1 MTLCCVSIKTGNLAM
16 KIFKNIYIAA
26 AVVLAGGVLASCSSS
41 KDEPNNPGTGSGDGQ
56 LVTIRTNIVLNTKS
70 ALIKEFSEGQ
80 AMNVYA
86 KAYGAID
93 AADLISGVKATRQGA
108 NWVMSP
114 EVRVKDGQNV
124 FLYAFYPYNSANVDP
139 TKIPVDI
146 NTQTDFLY
154 SGNYVPASFTTH
166 TVTLNMKH
174 AQSMIAFNVKKEGY
188 SGEGHITSIKLT
200 SDKFIVTK
208 GTLNVNNGAITATG
222 YGSIAAQVSATAG
235 AQGISGV
242 LPAVW
247 AAPFNTLNTGA
258 TVVAV
263 LTIDGKEYSVALP
276 EVSAQRGWQYIFHCV
291 LTKNGLAIVP
301 EATEQYALDMSDD
314 EFSALTGHGVVTFS
328 HKGGKE
334 FLLPSFAGNNIFGN
348 VVVNDKSYN
357 YAEGSKVVVDNAS
370 EITVETWN
378 STGFSLSSIEK
389 VDRIDLSAY
398 K

>member
-1 MTLCCVSIKTGNLAM
+1 MKSI
-16 KIFKNIYIAA
+16 KNIYIAA
-26 AVVLAGGVLASCSSS
+26 AVALAGGMLASCSSS
-41 KDEPNNPGTGSGDGQ
+41 KDEPSNPGGSGDGQ
-56 LVTIRTNIVLNTKS
+56 LVTIRTNIVINTKS
-70 ALIKEFSEGQ
+70 ALIKEFGDGQ

-93 AADLISGVKATRQGA
+93 AADLVTGVKATRQSG
-108 NWVMSP
+108 NWTMSP
-114 EVRVKDGQNV
+114 EVRVKEGQNV
-124 FLYAFYPYNSANVDP
+124 FLYAFYPYNSANTDP

-146 NTQTDFLY
+146 NTQTDYLY

-188 SGEGHITSIKLT
+188 GGEGHITSIKLS
-200 SDKFIVTK
+200 SDKYIVTN
-208 GTLNVNNGAITATG
+208 GTLNVTSGAIAATG
-222 YGSIAAQVSATAG
+222 HGSIAAQVSATAG

-242 LPAVW
+242 LPAIW

-258 TVVAV
+258 TVTAV
-263 LTIDGKEYSVALP
+263 ITIDGKEYSIALP

-291 LTKNGLAIVP
+291 LTKNGLAVVP

-314 EFSALTGHGVVTFS
+314 EFSQLTGYGVVKFA
-328 HKGGKE
+328 HKGGAD
-334 FLLPSFAGNNIFGN
+334 FQFPSFDGNNIFGN

-357 YAEGSKVVVDNAS
+357 YSEGSTATVEKAGD
-370 EITVETWN
+370 ITVETWN
-378 STGFSLSSIEK
+378 STGFHLGSINK
-389 VDRIDLSAY
+389 VDRIDLSGY

>member
-1 MTLCCVSIKTGNLAM
+1 M
-16 KIFKNIYIAA
+16 KIIKNIYIAA
-26 AVVLAGGVLASCSSS
+26 AVALAGAALASCSSS
-41 KDEPNNPGTGSGDGQ
+41 KDEPLNPGGNSGDGQ
-56 LVTIRTNIVLNTKS
+56 LVTIRTNIVINTKS
-70 ALIKEFSEGQ
+70 ALIKEFGEGQ

-86 KAYGAID
+86 KAYGALD
-93 AADLISGVKATRQGA
+93 AADLVSGVKATRQGT
-108 NWVMSP
+108 NWTMSP

-124 FLYAFYPYNSANVDP
+124 FLYAFYPYNSSNTDP

-146 NTQTDFLY
+146 NTQTDYLY

-174 AQSMIAFNVKKEGY
+174 AQSMIAFNVKQSGY

-200 SDKFIVTK
+200 SDKYIVTA
-208 GTLNVNNGAITATG
+208 GTLNVGSGTIAATG
-222 YGSIAAQVSATAG
+222 YGAVAAQVSATAG

-242 LPAVW
+242 LPAIWV
-247 AAPFNTLNTGA
+247 APFNTLNTGA
-258 TVVAV
+258 TVTAV

-276 EVSAQRGWQYIFHCV
+276 EVSAQKGWQYIFHCV
-291 LTKNGLAIVP
+291 LTKNGLAVVP

-314 EFSALTGHGVVTFS
+314 QFNELVGYGVVKFS
-328 HKGGKE
+328 HKGGAD
-334 FLLPSFAGNNIFGN
+334 FVFPSFEGNNIFGN

-357 YAEGSKVVVDNAS
+357 YSEGSKAAVDKAG

-378 STGFSLSSIEK
+378 STGFNLGTIDK
-389 VDRIDLSAY
+389 VDRIDLSGY